1 MVDLLKLIEDALVAT
16 RDVVQESIKSGCGLK
31 QKTVGAYGDRSY
43 AFDLLAERTIINVIT
58 DKLEDVAIIS
68 EELGVTG
75 SGNPDY
81 YVLIDPVDG
90 SRNASRGI
98 PIYSTTIVISK
109 SNSSKDIIAGGVID
123 HVSGEVYLGERNGEI
138 IVPGGKPK
146 LSNVKSLKDSLLFL
160 NTSSIRDERYRRWA
174 EKIIGNCNHSSF
186 LASTAL
192 EICYIL
198 AGRVDG
204 YVCLGPY
211 LRPFDFLAPVFIL
224 ELAGGTSKILTVNG
238 VVSEIELS
246 AGREFGVIAASRQEV
261 VDEISN
267 LRDDTEY

>member
-1 MVDLLKLIEDALVAT
+1 MVELLKLIEEALIAT
-16 RDVVQESIKSGCGLK
+16 RDVVQESIKSGWGLK
-31 QKTVGAYGDRSY
+31 PKTIGAYGDRSY

-58 DKLEDVAIIS
+58 DKLKNIAIIS

-109 SNSSKDIIAGGVID
+109 SNSSKDIIAGGIID
-123 HVSGEVYLGERNGEI
+123 LVSGETFIGERSGHVLVSRGE
-138 IVPGGKPK
+138 PK
-146 LSNVKSLKDSLLFL
+146 LSNVRSLKDSFLFL
-160 NTSSIRDERYRRWA
+160 SMWSIRDERYRRWA
-174 EKIIGNCNHSSF
+174 EKILGKCGYSSY
-186 LASTAL
+186 LSSTAL

-198 AGRVDG
+198 SGRVDG

-211 LRPFDFLAPVFIL
+211 LRPFDFLAPVFL
-224 ELAGGTSKILTVNG
+224 LKLAGGSYKVITLDGIVD
-238 VVSEIELS
+238 EIELS
-246 AGREFGVIAASRQEV
+246 AGKQFGVIAASREEV
-261 VDEISN
+261 VDEILS
-267 LRDDTEY
+267 LREDT